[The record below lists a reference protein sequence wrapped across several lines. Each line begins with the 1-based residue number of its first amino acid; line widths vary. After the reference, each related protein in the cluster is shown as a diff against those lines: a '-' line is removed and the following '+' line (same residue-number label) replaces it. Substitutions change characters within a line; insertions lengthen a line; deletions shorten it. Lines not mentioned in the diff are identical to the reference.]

1 MDYFFKKEAIIV
13 ALYIVLIVIL
23 RHGTEKKKITYWKI
37 VESFIIVVGLEA
49 MTGYYGVY
57 MSEESILPY
66 SIAQWLLLSI
76 VYILAG
82 LTIYHACTQSEMS
95 YITMCKRFP
104 LQVQICIPLII
115 VLGVILTAL
124 DSYYIIGMMEQFQQ
138 QLKRGNINF
147 MDTLITRSVSPYHKI
162 REFLRFLNIGIL
174 VHGCSTLYKNYDEHS
189 E

>member
-1 MDYFFKKEAIIV
+1 MGYFFKKEAIIV

-49 MTGYYGVY
+49 MTEYYGAY
-57 MSEESILPY
+57 MASGTQVLLY
-66 SIAQWLLLSI
+66 AIAQWLLLSI

-104 LQVQICIPLII
+104 L
-115 VLGVILTAL
+115 
-124 DSYYIIGMMEQFQQ
+124 
-138 QLKRGNINF
+138 
-147 MDTLITRSVSPYHKI
+147 
-162 REFLRFLNIGIL
+162 
-174 VHGCSTLYKNYDEHS
+174 
-189 E
+189 